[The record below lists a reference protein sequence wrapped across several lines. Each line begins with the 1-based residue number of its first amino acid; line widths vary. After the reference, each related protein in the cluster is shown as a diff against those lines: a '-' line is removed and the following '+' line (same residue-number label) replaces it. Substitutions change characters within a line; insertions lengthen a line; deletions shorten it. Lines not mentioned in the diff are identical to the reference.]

1 MPENYFNVEV
11 LRNENGNPVTK
22 FEFESNVL
30 SPTDS
35 MGREIWW
42 EDAGRPE
49 TTDK

>member
-1 MPENYFNVEV
+1 MSKEQ
-11 LRNENGNPVTK
+11 
-22 FEFESNVL
+22 FEFESNIV

-49 TTDK
+49 GGDK

>member
-11 LRNENGNPVTK
+11 LRNENGDPVTK
-22 FEFESNVL
+22 FEFESNIL

-42 EDAGRPE
+42 EDAGRP
-49 TTDK
+49 

>member
-11 LRNENGNPVTK
+11 LRNKNGDPVTK
-22 FEFESNVL
+22 LEFESNML
-30 SPTDS
+30 SPTDA

>member
-1 MPENYFNVEV
+1 MVKKE
-11 LRNENGNPVTK
+11 
-22 FEFESNVL
+22 FEFESDIV

-49 TTDK
+49 GGN

>member
-1 MPENYFNVEV
+1 MDKKEI
-11 LRNENGNPVTK
+11 
-22 FEFESNVL
+22 EFESSIV

-49 TTDK
+49 GRN

>member
-1 MPENYFNVEV
+1 MDKN
-11 LRNENGNPVTK
+11 RI
-22 FEFESNVL
+22 EFESYIV

-49 TTDK
+49 GGDK

>member
-1 MPENYFNVEV
+1 MNKKE
-11 LRNENGNPVTK
+11 
-22 FEFESNVL
+22 FEFESDIV

-49 TTDK
+49 GRN

>member
-1 MPENYFNVEV
+1 MDKKEI
-11 LRNENGNPVTK
+11 
-22 FEFESNVL
+22 EFESNIV

-49 TTDK
+49 GGNK